1 MILLVIWDGL
11 RPDMVRSDYTPYL
24 HRMAREGAFCRA
36 GHAAFPSATRI
47 NAASLSTGCYP
58 CAHGIVDNEMYAPAV
73 DAQKAISCA
82 DWRALEGMARS
93 EEARLLGVPTLGELL
108 QRAGRRM
115 VAGGSGSPGTTYL
128 INPTVT
134 GPVVNW
140 AVAWPQAAE
149 EMLVARYGGMLA
161 QTSSSSERNRFVLRA
176 LCEVFI
182 PTQRPDVIVLWLT
195 EPDHSQ
201 HYHGLAS
208 PEALAMLRELD
219 ADLEGLVAYLEGL
232 CGADGLTCILLSDH
246 GFESVAGHADP
257 DRELAE
263 AGLKRAPDSNEIV
276 RASNSLWLT
285 GAARE
290 RVRDVAHFMA
300 EWPWVGSVFVR
311 DDLLTHVP
319 DAMPQ
324 SAVWGGHP
332 RAAQVMFSYRASAQ
346 PNGEGVPGSVVISGE
361 GSLVATHG
369 SAGRYALNN
378 ALIAWGRGVKK
389 GIISD
394 VPCGIV
400 DVAPTVLHLL
410 GLEPPAHM
418 AGRVLH
424 ELLDDG
430 PPPEALAVTTSA
442 REAIYRTPNARRHQ
456 VAHYS
461 HAAGRAY
468 LDQVTSSVDAHP
480 SAKGSST

>member
-24 HRMAREGAFCRA
+24 HRMAQEGAFCRA
-36 GHAAFPSATRI
+36 SHAAFPSATRI

-58 CAHGIVDNEMYAPAV
+58 RAHGIVDNEMYAPAV

-93 EEARLLGVPTLGELL
+93 EGARLLSVPTLGELL
-108 QRAGRRM
+108 QQAGRCM

-128 INPTVT
+128 INPTVN

-140 AVAWPQAAE
+140 AVAWPQVTEDAIT
-149 EMLVARYGGMLA
+149 ARYGGMLA
-161 QTSSSSERNRFVLRA
+161 PSSSTSERNRFVLRV
-176 LCEVFI
+176 LREMLI
-182 PTQRPDVIVLWLT
+182 PAQRPDVVVLWLT

-219 ADLEGLVAYLEGL
+219 AELESLVAYLKDA
-232 CGADGLTCILLSDH
+232 CGAEDLTCILLSDH
-246 GFESVAGHADP
+246 GFESACGHADP

-263 AGLKRAPDSNEIV
+263 AGLKRAPDSNDIV

-300 EWPWVGSVFVR
+300 ERPWVGSVFVR
-311 DDLLTHVP
+311 DDLLAHVP
-319 DAMPQ
+319 GAMPQ
-324 SAVWGGHP
+324 SAVYGGHP

-346 PNGEGVPGSVVISGE
+346 PNGEGVPGSVVIPGE

-378 ALIAWGRGVKK
+378 TLIAWGHGVKK
-389 GIISD
+389 GLTSN

-400 DVAPTVLHLL
+400 DVAPTVLYLL
-410 GLEPPAHM
+410 GIAPPAHM

-430 PPPEALAVTTSA
+430 PPPQALVVTTSA
-442 REAIYRTPNARRHQ
+442 REAIYRTPNATRHQ

-461 HAAGRAY
+461 HIAGHAY
-468 LDQVTSSVDAHP
+468 LDQVTSRDHP
-480 SAKGSST
+480 ASSFCP